1 MKILV
6 VGAAG
11 QLGQA
16 MVPRLS
22 SAHTVTTLTRRDVD
36 ITDHETLRRLAI
48 ASQAEVIVNCAA
60 FNMVD
65 AAEDD
70 FRAAIDINAMAV
82 RTLARAAETL
92 DATLMHFSTDFVF
105 DGKAAQPYRETDV
118 PEPKSVYGQSKLVGE
133 WMAAGWHKHYVFR
146 VESLFGGPHT
156 RSSVDR
162 IVDGVRA
169 GTETPVFHDRFV
181 SPSFVDDVAAAS
193 QLAIERRIPYGLYH
207 CVNTGLGS
215 WLDVARTI
223 AGLVGNGDR
232 MLKPIS
238 VNDLKLRAAR
248 PAYAALSN
256 QKLQDAGIAMPTWQN
271 ALERYLNRR
280 SAAS

>member
-22 SAHTVTTLTRRDVD
+22 SGHAITTLTRRDVD
-36 ITDHETLRRLAI
+36 ITDHETLSRLAI
-48 ASQAEVIVNCAA
+48 ASQADVIVNCAA

-82 RTLARAAETL
+82 RTLARAAESL

-105 DGKAAQPYRETDV
+105 DGKATQPYRETDV

-169 GTETPVFHDRFV
+169 RTETPVFHDRFV
-181 SPSFVDDVAAAS
+181 SPSFVDDVAEAS
-193 QLAIERRIPYGLYH
+193 QRAIERCIPYGLYH
-207 CVNTGLGS
+207 CVNTGLAS
-215 WLDVARTI
+215 WLELARQI
-223 AGLVGNGDR
+223 AGLVGHGDA

-238 VNDLKLRAAR
+238 VNDLKFRAAR

-256 QKLQDAGIAMPTWQN
+256 QKLKDAGIALPTWQN
-271 ALERYLNRR
+271 ALERYLDRR
-280 SAAS
+280 RVA

>member
-48 ASQAEVIVNCAA
+48 ASQADVIVNCAA

-105 DGKAAQPYRETDV
+105 DGKATQPYRETDV

-181 SPSFVDDVAAAS
+181 SPSFVDDVAGAS
-193 QLAIERRIPYGLYH
+193 QQAIERRIPYGLYH

-256 QKLQDAGIAMPTWQN
+256 QKLQDSGIAMPTWQD